1 MSTKGELKGL
11 IDTLRELADK
21 LEQAIDSGMIK
32 TTERT
37 YIEMYDGDNGKLI
50 RKTRM
55 TKIDPT
61 PKNIEN
67 SKRAMIQ
74 NNIRSYVTRNCK
86 PEGGWESL
94 GKDRSTCI
102 SNKCREKIKNLQ
114 WKVYEGDGE
123 NAGSR

>member
-11 IDTLRELADK
+11 IETLRDLADK
-21 LEQAIDSGMIK
+21 IEKAVDDGMLK

-61 PKNIEN
+61 PNDVER
-67 SKRAMIQ
+67 SKKAMIQ
-74 NNIRSYVTRNCK
+74 NNIRKYVIYNCR
-86 PEGGWESL
+86 PDGGWNSL
-94 GKDRSTCI
+94 GADKWTRIAKTC
-102 SNKCREKIKNLQ
+102 KEKIKNLR
-114 WKVYEGDGE
+114 WKVYEGDGGE
-123 NAGSR
+123 ND